1 MKAILLNIFFILVLG
16 FSYGQS
22 ARTELSKN
30 TLKVGEQITLMYS
43 IPIPKHTKPEFL
55 PETTI
60 IPSHTKSKNGILS
73 SDLSED
79 IEIVEQFRDTILNSK
94 TNPIWIGTYIIT
106 VWDSGNYVLAS
117 PSIIVDDSTIF
128 FPEIE
133 LSCQLVKANQGQDIY
148 DIKESFAEIPDEP
161 FSIKTFVSN
170 NWWWLLI
177 LFLAIMSLI
186 FYRLYKRA
194 NTKVVRVKELS
205 LKDRTLL
212 AIDSLEEEKLWEKN
226 KLKEHYIELSF
237 ILRSYLSSRY
247 SVNLLEKTT
256 KETKL
261 LLQQLA
267 LHEETIKVIISV
279 LSQSDMVKFAK
290 SQPEEIDILK
300 VSQLARQVVAE
311 TSPIEFENVV

>member
-1 MKAILLNIFFILVLG
+1 MQVLLLHITFILTLG
-16 FSYGQS
+16 ISLAQE
-22 ARTELSKN
+22 ARTELSRNK
-30 TLKVGEQITLMYS
+30 LKVGEQITLMYS
-43 IPIPKHTKPEFL
+43 VQIPKNVKPNFV
-55 PETTI
+55 PETLL
-60 IPSHTKSKNGILS
+60 IPSHSKSKTGILS
-73 SDLSED
+73 SALSED
-79 IEIVEQFRDTILNSK
+79 IEIVEPFRDTILNPK

-106 VWDSGNYVLAS
+106 VWDSGNYVIAS
-117 PSIIVDDSTIF
+117 PSIIIDDSTIY

-133 LSCQLVKANQGQDIY
+133 LSSQLVKANQGQDIY

-177 LFLAIMSLI
+177 ILAGVLAFV
-186 FYRLYKRA
+186 FYHFYKKA
-194 NTKVVRVKELS
+194 NTKVIPIRQLS
-205 LKDRTLL
+205 LKERTLL
-212 AIDSLEEEKLWEKN
+212 AIDALEDERLWEKN

-247 SVNLLEKTT
+247 EVNLLEKTT
-256 KETKL
+256 RETKL

-267 LHEETIKVIISV
+267 LHEETINVIISV
-279 LSQSDMVKFAK
+279 LGQSDMVKFAK
-290 SQPEEIDILK
+290 SQPEEIEILK